1 MRLLDHLKSGAFT
14 LLWTWRR
21 RFPTALFFAEGHS
34 LAIFAGINGHNR
46 SGRDPNPLGYSA
58 KTGIELDS
66 IVTQYQSLHGRRIDV
81 EHDTPFMDMLLGN
94 LDFR

>member
-1 MRLLDHLKSGAFT
+1 MRLLDHLEGGAFT
-14 LLWTWRR
+14 PLWAWRR
-21 RFPTALFFAEGHS
+21 RFPAAFFLAEGHS
-34 LAIFAGINGHNR
+34 LAIFAGINGHHR

-66 IVTQYQSLHGRRIDV
+66 IVAQYQSLHGRGIDV
-81 EHDTPFMDMLLGN
+81 EYDTPFMNMLLGN